1 MKMEC
6 SLFVLYERDT
16 RSVCGS
22 FTNYFSAM
30 KELERRGRGYIVIEY
45 GLVSDVEIIHSP
57 P

>member
-1 MKMEC
+1 MEC

-30 KELERRGRGYIVIEY
+30 KELERRGRRYIVIEY
-45 GLVSDVEIIHSP
+45 GIVSEIEIIHSLE
-57 P
+57 